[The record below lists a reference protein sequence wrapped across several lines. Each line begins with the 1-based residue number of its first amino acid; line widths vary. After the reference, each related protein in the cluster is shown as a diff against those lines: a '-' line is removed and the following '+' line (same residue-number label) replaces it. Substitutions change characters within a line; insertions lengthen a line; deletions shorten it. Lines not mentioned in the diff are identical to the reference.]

1 MDWLQARFGLSQRR
15 ACRIVG
21 VNRAT
26 ARYHGRPRPD
36 ERHIRSRLRTLAGE
50 RPRVGYR
57 RLHALLRREGIRIN
71 HKRVARLYRLEGLAV
86 RCRPRKRVARARH
99 PQPVPPTRPNEQW
112 VVDFVS
118 DALAS
123 GRSIRLFGVV
133 DACTREALAIEVDA
147 SLPGARVVRVL
158 DQLTAERGCP
168 TELVLDNGPEL
179 TSIVL
184 DQWAYH
190 HGVHLHFIDP
200 GKPVQNAV
208 MESFNGRL
216 RDECL
221 NQHWFTS
228 LADARQIIA
237 MWRHDY
243 NHQRPPQRV
252 GLPHACGAP
261 RGVRRTLTMSGLHN
275 GGRSGRRTHYAEV
288 EMNPTVCVYDLSMK
302 VSIAARNC

>member
-1 MDWLQARFGLSQRR
+1 MWIQERFALSERR

-21 VNRAT
+21 LGRST
-26 ARYHGRPRPD
+26 ARYRMHPD
-36 ERHIRSRLRTLAGE
+36 SDEEQIRSRLRALAGE
-50 RPRVGYR
+50 RPRFGYR

-86 RCRPRKRVARARH
+86 RRCPRKRVARARQ
-99 PQPVPPTRPNEQW
+99 PQPASPTTPNVQW
-112 VVDFVS
+112 VADFVS

-123 GRSIRLFGVV
+123 GRAIRLFGVV
-133 DACTREALAIEVDA
+133 DACTREALAIEVDT

-158 DQLTAERGCP
+158 DRLAAARGCP
-168 TELVLDNGPEL
+168 IELVLDNGPEL

-184 DQWAYH
+184 DQWASA
-190 HGVHLHFIDP
+190 HGVQLHFIDP

-228 LADARQIIA
+228 LADARQIIEV
-237 MWRHDY
+237 WRDDD
-243 NHQRPPQRV
+243 NHQRPHSALVYRTPVERHADFI
-252 GLPHACGAP
+252 GLSP
-261 RGVRRTLTMSGLHN
+261 
-275 GGRSGRRTHYAEV
+275 
-288 EMNPTVCVYDLSMK
+288 
-302 VSIAARNC
+302 